1 MRADRIKKIARSA
14 ITDLPEPQWRAIEEA
29 CGIRNRND
37 AFRRLL
43 SRHIKLACQPLRPL
57 SVGEVKGPELAKAK
71 RHVKDIQKAAEQL
84 NRILSRLTKA
94 ASTDQSADCAKRAIV
109 VGLSRLASREL
120 PEFWN
125 NLVTSPTS
133 LELVPDAKD
142 NSVFQKL
149 FLTHQLLPTE
159 AFLDSF
165 AAILAEAVKSAAQSL
180 PRSHGGRP
188 RNIILE
194 ELIAALAITYGE
206 TTGKKP
212 FSGTNATGKFFKFCI
227 ACLDAFAP
235 QLAKGNRL
243 ALSKRFQRIL
253 DSDSVQHHFPRT
265 KPRSKK

>member
-1 MRADRIKKIARSA
+1 MRADRIRKIARSA
-14 ITDLPEPQWRAIEEA
+14 ITDLPEPQWRAIEA
-29 CGIRNRND
+29 SCGIRNRND
-37 AFRRLL
+37 AFRSQL
-43 SRHIKLACQPLRPL
+43 SRHIKLACRPDGPPTFDAANGPRL
-57 SVGEVKGPELAKAK
+57 TEVKLHIKE
-71 RHVKDIQKAAEQL
+71 VQKAAKKL
-84 NRILSRLTKA
+84 NQTLLRLTKA
-94 ASTDQSADCAKRAIV
+94 ASTHQSADCAKHAIV
-109 VGLSRLASREL
+109 VGLSRLASREF
-120 PEFWN
+120 PKFWN
-125 NLVTSPTS
+125 TLVTSPTS
-133 LELVPDAKD
+133 LELVPDVKD

-194 ELIAALAITYGE
+194 ELIATLAITYGE
-206 TTGKKP
+206 TTGKKL

-243 ALSKRFQRIL
+243 ALSKRVQRIL
-253 DSDSVQHHFPRT
+253 DSDSVQRHFSQT